1 MKFLVRC
8 KYEAQIVQINV
19 TKNTEQLVT
28 GSAKP
33 NESSLANE
41 NEPAGQLGQCR
52 EIHSDLSMRTESMQQ
67 STVRIYPIPRSM
79 LKKAAW

>member
-1 MKFLVRC
+1 MQVR
-8 KYEAQIVQINV
+8 KPKQIIQINV

-33 NESSLANE
+33 NEKSLANE
-41 NEPAGQLGQCR
+41 NEPAGQLGQR
-52 EIHSDLSMRTESMQQ
+52 RKIHSDLSMRTESMQQ
-67 STVRIYPIPRSM
+67 STVRIYPIYRSM